1 MSRRRKSR
9 EHVLKILFQRDFTKD
24 IIGDIIKHYWKE
36 NNISPQVKDFSEKLA
51 KGTVNN
57 LKEIDSTIE
66 KSSEHWVLNRMS
78 AIDRNI
84 LRMAA
89 YELIF
94 MEDIPPKVTIDEAIE
109 IAKKFGANES
119 ADFVNGILD
128 KIKSGLEQ
136 PDQTKGPKKKTAV

>member
-9 EHVLKILFQRDFTKD
+9 EHALKILYQRDFTKEN
-24 IIGDIIKHYWKE
+24 IGDILKDYWKE
-36 NNISPQVKDFSEKLA
+36 NNISPAVKDFSEQLA
-51 KGTVNN
+51 EGTVNN
-57 LKEIDSTIE
+57 LKEIDSCIK
-66 KSSEHWVLNRMS
+66 KSSEHWMPDRMS

-89 YELIF
+89 HELIF

-128 KIKSGLEQ
+128 KIKSELEQ
-136 PDQTKGPKKKTAV
+136 ADQKKGPKKKAVV